1 MMTNTYLPH
10 VGGVARS
17 VDGFSRALRALG
29 MKVMIVAPE
38 FPGMPEAETDVVRV
52 PAIQRFN
59 GSDFSVRLPVPGLL
73 TEPLDRFQPDLIHA
87 HHPFLLGDTAVREA
101 SARGLPL
108 VFTHHTLYEEYTHY
122 VSAESEAI
130 KRFVVDLSTGYA
142 NLCDHVIAPS
152 QSVAALLLQ
161 RGVTAPMTVI
171 PTGVELAKFA
181 KRSGRRF
188 RKARGIP
195 ADAFVAGH
203 IGRLAPEKNLMFLT
217 RAVARFLQARP
228 RAWFLVAGAGPLE
241 EPMKA
246 HFGEAGV
253 LDRVRFAGILQGRD
267 LADAYDAMDVFAF
280 ASKSETQGMVMAEA
294 MAAGAPVIA
303 LDASGVREVVRDGVN
318 GRKLSVEDQDAF
330 SAALAWAADLPKDA
344 MRAMSRQALRTARGL
359 SSEAS
364 AAKLAS
370 VYQSVIKRKA
380 AWEVPEEGLWRNAMR
395 RIGAEWKLL
404 GTIAHAAGT
413 ALVGAEGPAPQA
425 RGAPPQA
432 EPMAGPEARGAG
444 FGHGEPLGKA
454 AEGRSA

>member
-1 MMTNTYLPH
+1 MRIVMMTNTYLPH

-17 VDGFSRALRALG
+17 VDGFCRALRDLG
-29 MKVMIVAPE
+29 HQIMVVAPE
-38 FPGMPEAETDVVRV
+38 FPGIPESETDVVRV

-73 TEPLDRFQPDLIHA
+73 DEPLERFHPELIHS
-87 HHPFLLGDTAVREA
+87 HHPFLLGDTALRVA
-101 SARGLPL
+101 STRGLPV

-122 VSAESEAI
+122 VSSDSDAI
-130 KRFVVDLSTGYA
+130 KRFVIDLSTGYA

-152 QSVAALLLQ
+152 QSVAALLQQ
-161 RGVTAPMTVI
+161 RGVTSPITVV
-171 PTGVELAKFA
+171 PTGVELRKFA
-181 KRSGRRF
+181 KRSGKRI
-188 RKARGIP
+188 RKTLGIP
-195 ADAFVAGH
+195 ADVFLAGH

-217 RAVARFLQARP
+217 RAVARFLQERP
-228 RAWFLVAGAGPLE
+228 QAWFLIAGSGPLDG
-241 EPMKA
+241 PMKA

-294 MAAGAPVIA
+294 MAAGTPVIA

-318 GRKLSVEDQDAF
+318 GRKLAVEDQDAF
-330 SAALAWAADLPKDA
+330 SAALAWYADLPEDK
-344 MRAMSRQALRTARGL
+344 RKGMSRQALRTARGL

-370 VYQSVIKRKA
+370 VYQTVIKRKA
-380 AWEVPEEGLWRNAMR
+380 AWEVPEEGMWAGAMR
-395 RIGAEWKLL
+395 RIAAEWKLL

-413 ALVGAEGPAPQA
+413 ALVGADAPS
-425 RGAPPQA
+425 PQT
-432 EPMAGPEARGAG
+432 PET
-444 FGHGEPLGKA
+444 
-454 AEGRSA
+454 EGRPA

>member
-1 MMTNTYLPH
+1 MRIVMMTNTYLPH

-17 VDGFSRALRALG
+17 VEGFSRALRALG
-29 MKVMIVAPE
+29 MQVMIVAPE
-38 FPGMPEAETDVVRV
+38 FPGRPEVETDVVRV

-87 HHPFLLGDTAVREA
+87 HHPFLLGDTAVRVA

-122 VSAESEAI
+122 VSGESEAL
-130 KRFVVDLSTGYA
+130 KRFVTDLSTGYA

-152 QSVAALLLQ
+152 QSVATLLQQ
-161 RGVTAPMTVI
+161 RGVTVPITVI
-171 PTGVELAKFA
+171 PTGVDLAKFA
-181 KRSGRRF
+181 RRQGRRF
-188 RKARGIP
+188 RKANGIP
-195 ADAFVAGH
+195 DDAFLAGH

-217 RAVARFLQARP
+217 RAVARFLQERP

-241 EPMKA
+241 DSMKA
-246 HFGEAGV
+246 YFAEAGV
-253 LDRVRFAGILQGRD
+253 TDRVRFAGILQGKD

-294 MAAGAPVIA
+294 MAAGTPVIA

-344 MRAMSRQALRTARGL
+344 ARALSRQALRTARGL
-359 SSEAS
+359 SCETS
-364 AAKLAS
+364 AATLAS
-370 VYQSVIKRKA
+370 VYKSVLKRKA
-380 AWEVPEEGLWRNAMR
+380 AWEVPEESLWSNAMR

-404 GTIAHAAGT
+404 GTIAHAAGS
-413 ALVGAEGPAPQA
+413 ALVGAEEPAPSA
-425 RGAPPQA
+425 R
-432 EPMAGPEARGAG
+432 ET
-444 FGHGEPLGKA
+444 
-454 AEGRSA
+454 EGWPT

>member
-17 VDGFSRALRALG
+17 VDGFCRALRALG
-29 MKVMIVAPE
+29 HQIMVVAPE
-38 FPGMPEAETDVVRV
+38 FPDSPESETDVVRV

-73 TEPLDRFQPDLIHA
+73 DEPFERFHPELLHS
-87 HHPFLLGDTAVREA
+87 HHPFLLGDTALRVA
-101 SARGLPL
+101 SARGLPV

-122 VSAESEAI
+122 VSSDSDAI
-130 KRFVVDLSTGYA
+130 KRFVIDLSTGYA

-152 QSVAALLLQ
+152 QSVAALLQQ
-161 RGVTAPMTVI
+161 RGVTSPITVI
-171 PTGVELAKFA
+171 PTGVDLPMFA
-181 KRSGRRF
+181 KRSGRRI
-188 RKARGIP
+188 RKALGIP
-195 ADAFVAGH
+195 PGVFLAGH

-217 RAVARFLQARP
+217 RAVARFLQERP
-228 RAWFLVAGAGPLE
+228 QAWFLIAGAGPLDG
-241 EPMKA
+241 PMKA

-253 LDRVRFAGILQGRD
+253 LERIRFAGILQGRD
-267 LADAYDAMDVFAF
+267 LPDAYDAMDVFAF

-294 MAAGAPVIA
+294 MAAGTPVIA

-318 GRKLSVEDQDAF
+318 GRKLAVEDQDAF
-330 SAALAWAADLPKDA
+330 SAALAWYADLPAEGKK
-344 MRAMSRQALRTARGL
+344 AMSRQALRTARGL

-380 AWEVPEEGLWRNAMR
+380 SWEVPEEGMWAAAMR
-395 RIGAEWKLL
+395 RIAAEWKLL

-413 ALVGAEGPAPQA
+413 ALVGADAPSPPAS
-425 RGAPPQA
+425 
-432 EPMAGPEARGAG
+432 E
-444 FGHGEPLGKA
+444 
-454 AEGRSA
+454 AEGRPA

>member
-1 MMTNTYLPH
+1 MRIVMMTNTYLPH

-17 VDGFSRALRALG
+17 VDGFSRSLRDLG
-29 MKVMIVAPE
+29 LQVMVVAPE
-38 FPGMPEAETDVVRV
+38 FPGMPESETDVVRV

-73 TEPLDRFQPDLIHA
+73 TDPLERFQPDLIHS
-87 HHPFLLGDTAVREA
+87 HHPFLLGDTALRVA
-101 SARGLPL
+101 STRGLPV

-122 VSAESEAI
+122 VSSESEAL
-130 KRFVVDLSTGYA
+130 KRFVIDLSTGYA

-161 RGVTAPMTVI
+161 RGVTAPITVI
-171 PTGVELAKFA
+171 PTGVELSRFA

-188 RKARGIP
+188 RKAQGIP

-203 IGRLAPEKNLMFLT
+203 IGRLAPEKNLMFLA
-217 RAVARFLQARP
+217 RAAARFLQERP
-228 RAWFLVAGAGPLE
+228 QAWFLVAGAGPLE
-241 EPMKA
+241 GPMKA
-246 HFGEAGV
+246 HFGGTGV
-253 LDRVRFAGILQGRD
+253 GERVRFAGILQGRD

-294 MAAGAPVIA
+294 MAAGTPVIA

-330 SAALAWAADLPKDA
+330 SAALAWYADLPAEARKA
-344 MRAMSRQALRTARGL
+344 MERQALRTARSL

-380 AWEVPEEGLWRNAMR
+380 AWEVPEEGMWAGAMR
-395 RIGAEWKLL
+395 RIAAEWKLL

-413 ALVGAEGPAPQA
+413 ALVGAEPPSAREAEAP
-425 RGAPPQA
+425 RNA
-432 EPMAGPEARGAG
+432 E
-444 FGHGEPLGKA
+444 KA
-454 AEGRSA
+454 ATEGRPA

>member
-1 MMTNTYLPH
+1 MRIVMMTNTYLPH

-29 MKVMIVAPE
+29 MKVMVVAPV
-38 FPGMPEAETDVVRV
+38 FPDMPESETDVVRV

-73 TEPLDRFQPDLIHA
+73 TDPLDRFQPDLIHA
-87 HHPFLLGDTAVREA
+87 HHPFLLGDTAVRVA

-122 VSAESEAI
+122 VSGESEGL
-130 KRFVVDLSTGYA
+130 KRFVIDLSTGYA

-152 QSVAALLLQ
+152 QSVASLLQQ
-161 RGVTAPMTVI
+161 RGVTVPITVI
-171 PTGVELAKFA
+171 PTGVELKKFA
-181 KRSGRRF
+181 RRSGRRF
-188 RKARGIP
+188 RKSRGIP
-195 ADAFVAGH
+195 HGAFLAGH

-228 RAWFLVAGAGPLE
+228 QAWFLLAGAGPLE
-241 EPMKA
+241 ESMQA
-246 HFGEAGV
+246 WFGEAGV

-280 ASKSETQGMVMAEA
+280 ASKSETQGMVIAEA
-294 MAAGAPVIA
+294 MAGGTPVIA

-318 GRKLSVEDQDAF
+318 GRKLSVEDEDSF
-330 SAALAWAADLPKDA
+330 SAALAWSADLPKDVW
-344 MRAMSRQALRTARGL
+344 RALSRQALRTARGL

-370 VYQSVIKRKA
+370 VYQSLVKRKGS
-380 AWEVPEEGLWRNAMR
+380 WEVPEESLWHHAMR
-395 RIGAEWKLL
+395 RIGAEFKIF

-413 ALVGAEGPAPQA
+413 ALVGADDPTHSTHEPHAPH
-425 RGAPPQA
+425 AP
-432 EPMAGPEARGAG
+432 
-444 FGHGEPLGKA
+444 
-454 AEGRSA
+454 EGRPV